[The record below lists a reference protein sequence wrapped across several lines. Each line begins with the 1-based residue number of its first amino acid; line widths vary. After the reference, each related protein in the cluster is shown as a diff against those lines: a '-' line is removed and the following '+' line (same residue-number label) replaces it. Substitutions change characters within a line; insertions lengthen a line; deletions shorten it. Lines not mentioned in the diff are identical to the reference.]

1 MVSCQGYPVKISLA
15 DFQKIL
21 SRVRA
26 GVRIGRGQDQ
36 VLITAPLSRGY
47 FYLMDC
53 LEPALDDRG
62 HGAEGNAALAA
73 HLNNN
78 LTFCDAINEA
88 GGDDLAAD
96 CHAVEGHGVALL
108 GRFDHCKVRHLFLNA
123 SGQLRDGPASNRDAC
138 DRDVDRRAVHFN
150 AVTFAIGDAVA
161 HNRGTVR
168 GLELAGV
175 DARGGRE
182 GENRGHA
189 VAVVNLGFGVDSGEV
204 SAAIIADNLANHEGF
219 EQLAHG
225 SGAFA
230 RDNVRLAG
238 DGGEAGGEVLEAVNH
253 WFVPLFDDLN
263 IRIVTTDC
271 NPFFHF
277 FLIILSL

>member
-1 MVSCQGYPVKISLA
+1 MPGLPCQDFSCGFSKNPVTSSCGGA
-15 DFQKIL
+15 HWAR
-21 SRVRA
+21 SGSSPNNR
-26 GVRIGRGQDQ
+26 
-36 VLITAPLSRGY
+36 PLSRGY
-47 FYLMDC
+47 FYLMDR
-53 LEPALDDRG
+53 LEPCFNDRG

-73 HLNNN
+73 HFNDDIAAS
-78 LTFCDAINEA
+78 DAINEA
-88 GGDDLAAD
+88 GGDDLAANG
-96 CHAVEGHGVALL
+96 HAVEGHSVAFF
-108 GRFDHCKVRHLFLNA
+108 GGGDHCEVRHFFFNA

-138 DRDVDRRAVHFN
+138 YRDVNRRAVYFN

-175 DARGGRE
+175 DACGGRE
-182 GENRGHA
+182 GENRCHA
-189 VAVVNLGFGVDSGEV
+189 VAVVNLGLGVDSGEV
-204 SAAIIADNLANHEGF
+204 CAAIIADNLANHEGF

-238 DGGEAGGEVLEAVNH
+238 DGGEAGGEVLKAVNH
-253 WFVPLFDDLN
+253 WSVPLFDDLN

>member
-1 MVSCQGYPVKISLA
+1 
-15 DFQKIL
+15 
-21 SRVRA
+21 
-26 GVRIGRGQDQ
+26 
-36 VLITAPLSRGY
+36 
-47 FYLMDC
+47 MDR
-53 LEPALDDRG
+53 LEPCFDDRR
-62 HGAEGNAALAA
+62 HGAEGNATIAA
-73 HLNNN
+73 HLNDDI
-78 LTFCDAINEA
+78 TVGDAINEA

-96 CHAVEGHGVALL
+96 CHAVEGHRLALL
-108 GRFDHCKVRHLFLNA
+108 SRFDHCKVRHLFLDA

-150 AVTFAIGDAVA
+150 AVTLTIDDAVA

-168 GLELAGV
+168 GLELGGV
-175 DARGGRE
+175 DACGGRE
-182 GENRGHA
+182 GENRCHA
-189 VAVVNLGFGVDSGEV
+189 VAVVNLGLGVDSGEV
-204 SAAIIADNLANHEGF
+204 RAAIIADNLANHEGF

-225 SGAFA
+225 SGALA